1 MERQMQ
7 PMEDNDKE
15 ASTSFHVSPSL
26 GNTTNLPL
34 LGNTTILP
42 PSMGNTTIL
51 PHPCDLRLNP
61 VYANHSLVCSN
72 TLPTEH
78 ILEMTSSITQQRHVL
93 GPNSINDEG
102 MPRRPT
108 IVYANG
114 RHHRHRVPAIVRD
127 RRNLIYGLDL
137 NFIKINWWA
146 VLSLIGFILIALAF
160 LSIMYCKNNPSFCW

>member
-1 MERQMQ
+1 MQ

-26 GNTTNLPL
+26 GNTANLPPS
-34 LGNTTILP
+34 LGNTTNL
-42 PSMGNTTIL
+42 
-51 PHPCDLRLNP
+51 
-61 VYANHSLVCSN
+61 VYANHCLVCSN

-78 ILEMTSSITQQRHVL
+78 ILQMTSSITQQRHLL
-93 GPNSINDEG
+93 GPNNGINDEVL
-102 MPRRPT
+102 PRRPT

-114 RHHRHRVPAIVRD
+114 RHHQVSSIVRD

-137 NFIKINWWA
+137 NFIKINRWA

-160 LSIMYCKNNPSFCW
+160 LSIMYCKNSPSFCW

>member
-1 MERQMQ
+1 MQ

-15 ASTSFHVSPSL
+15 ATTSFHVSPE
-26 GNTTNLPL
+26 

-42 PSMGNTTIL
+42 PSLGNTTNM
-51 PHPCDLRLNP
+51 PHPYDLNP
-61 VYANHSLVCSN
+61 VYANHCLVCSN

-78 ILEMTSSITQQRHVL
+78 ILQMTSSITQQRHLL
-93 GPNSINDEG
+93 GPNGINDEV

-114 RHHRHRVPAIVRD
+114 RHHRVPAIVRD

-137 NFIKINWWA
+137 NFIKINRWA

>member
-1 MERQMQ
+1 MQ

-42 PSMGNTTIL
+42 PSMGNTTNM
-51 PHPCDLRLNP
+51 PHPYDLNP
-61 VYANHSLVCSN
+61 VYANHCLVCSN

-78 ILEMTSSITQQRHVL
+78 ILQMTSSITQQRHLL
-93 GPNSINDEG
+93 GPNNGINDEVL
-102 MPRRPT
+102 PRRPT

-114 RHHRHRVPAIVRD
+114 RHHRHRVPSIVRD
-127 RRNLIYGLDL
+127 R
-137 NFIKINWWA
+137 WA
-146 VLSLIGFILIALAF
+146 VLSLIGIILIVLAF
-160 LSIMYCKNNPSFCW
+160 LSIMYCKNSPSFCW

>member
-1 MERQMQ
+1 MQ
-7 PMEDNDKE
+7 LMEDNDKE
-15 ASTSFHVSPSL
+15 ATTSFHVSPSL
-26 GNTTNLPL
+26 GNTANLPL
-34 LGNTTILP
+34 LGNTT
-42 PSMGNTTIL
+42 
-51 PHPCDLRLNP
+51 NP
-61 VYANHSLVCSN
+61 VYANHCLVCSN

-78 ILEMTSSITQQRHVL
+78 ILQMTSSITQQRHVL

-114 RHHRHRVPAIVRD
+114 RHHRVPAVVRD

-137 NFIKINWWA
+137 NFIKINRWA
-146 VLSLIGFILIALAF
+146 VLSLIGIILIALAF

>member
-1 MERQMQ
+1 MQ

-26 GNTTNLPL
+26 GNTAD
-34 LGNTTILP
+34 LP
-42 PSMGNTTIL
+42 PSMGNTTSTNM
-51 PHPCDLRLNP
+51 PHHYDLNP
-61 VYANHSLVCSN
+61 VYANHCLVCSN

-78 ILEMTSSITQQRHVL
+78 ILQMTSSITQQRHVL

-114 RHHRHRVPAIVRD
+114 RHHRHRVPSIVRD

-146 VLSLIGFILIALAF
+146 VLSLIGIILIALAF
-160 LSIMYCKNNPSFCW
+160 LSIMYCKNSPSFCW